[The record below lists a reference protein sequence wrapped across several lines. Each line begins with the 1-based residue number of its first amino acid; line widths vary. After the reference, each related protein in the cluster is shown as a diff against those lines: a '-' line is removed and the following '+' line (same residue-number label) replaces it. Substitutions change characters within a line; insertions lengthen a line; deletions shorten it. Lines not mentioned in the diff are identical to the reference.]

1 MKTPSLTE
9 AISQIETLL
18 HALPI
23 GTVLDELKRA
33 ELVEK
38 VKRIG
43 RGEPL
48 RAEGSG
54 YADVEG
60 ETASFYPAPAG
71 PYPIPPPR
79 PAAPGGEED

>member
-1 MKTPSLTE
+1 MKIPSLTE
-9 AISQIETLL
+9 AINQIETLL
-18 HALPI
+18 HALPV
-23 GTVLDELKRA
+23 GTALDEAKRG

-54 YADVEG
+54 YADLEG
-60 ETASFYPAPAG
+60 ETANIYPAPAG

-79 PAAPGGEED
+79 PVAPGGEED